1 MKNKVVN
8 AVLGI
13 SAVASVGVSGFLY
26 SENVNLNNE
35 LADVQSALTQE
46 QETQAENEKIL
57 SEYALL
63 IDECN
68 ENAKHAQASLDELHE
83 KMNHME
89 IIEGYVI
96 EPVDNQTMY
105 VQEDTNLRIGPSTDY
120 KVAEEIKKNTEV
132 TVIGKVT
139 NAEGKT
145 WYVISSADED
155 KIETGVNDTNILEPN
170 EDGTERMHHMISAS
184 LLADTKPAPVKPKTQ
199 SNSNSGNSGSA
210 AAPSQPA
217 APNTPTCDCDCDC
230 DTSCNDVGCDI
241 ASCNDSAGITNN
253 IITEW

>member
-35 LADVQSALTQE
+35 LADVQSAHTQE

-83 KMNHME
+83 RMNHME

-132 TVIGKVT
+132 TIIGKVT
-139 NAEGKT
+139 NNDDKI
-145 WYVISSADED
+145 WYVIKTSDEES
-155 KIETGVNDTNILEPN
+155 IVEGTNDRGGISVK
-170 EDGTERMHHMISAS
+170 HQMISENVLS
-184 LLADTKPAPVKPKTQ
+184 ETKPTAKKKSTTGSKSTASTAP
-199 SNSNSGNSGSA
+199 SCDNSGG
-210 AAPSQPA
+210 
-217 APNTPTCDCDCDC
+217 TPQYTCDNTCDCDCDNYGGVPVGPCPSDWSC
-230 DTSCNDVGCDI
+230 DGCDGM
-241 ASCNDSAGITNN
+241 N
-253 IITEW
+253 WY

>member
-35 LADVQSALTQE
+35 LADVQGALTQE

-83 KMNHME
+83 RMNHME

-139 NAEGKT
+139 NNDDKI
-145 WYVISSADED
+145 WYVIKTPDEEN
-155 KIETGVNDTNILEPN
+155 IVEGTNDRGGISVK
-170 EDGTERMHHMISAS
+170 HQMISENVLS
-184 LLADTKPAPVKPKTQ
+184 ETKPTAKKKSTT
-199 SNSNSGNSGSA
+199 GSK
-210 AAPSQPA
+210 PA
-217 APNTPTCDCDCDC
+217 APNTPTCDCDCDACDCDSSGGNICDFAC
-230 DTSCNDVGCDI
+230 DTGGIPV
-241 ASCNDSAGITNN
+241 DSGWIY
-253 IITEW
+253 

>member
-57 SEYALL
+57 SEYTDL
-63 IDECN
+63 ILECN

-105 VQEDTNLRIGPSTDY
+105 VTEDTNLRIGPSTDY

-139 NAEGKT
+139 NNDDKI
-145 WYVISSADED
+145 WYVIKTPDEES
-155 KIETGVNDTNILEPN
+155 IVEGTNDRGDISVK
-170 EDGTERMHHMISAS
+170 HQMISENVLS
-184 LLADTKPAPVKPKTQ
+184 ETKPTAKKKSTTGSKSTASTAP
-199 SNSNSGNSGSA
+199 SCDNSGG
-210 AAPSQPA
+210 
-217 APNTPTCDCDCDC
+217 TPQYTCDNTCDCDCD
-230 DTSCNDVGCDI
+230 NNGGMEWGCDW
-241 ASCNDSAGITNN
+241 SDCDCDCDW
-253 IITEW
+253 EWY

>member
-46 QETQAENEKIL
+46 QKTQAENEKIL

-83 KMNHME
+83 RMNHME

-96 EPVDNQTMY
+96 EPVDNETMY

-184 LLADTKPAPVKPKTQ
+184 LLGDSK
-199 SNSNSGNSGSA
+199 
-210 AAPSQPA
+210 PA
-217 APNTPTCDCDCDC
+217 APAKPKQPTGGNINCDCDNSCDNSGGVPQYTCDNTCDCDCDSYGGMPVDPC
-230 DTSCNDVGCDI
+230 PSNWSSGCDGM
-241 ASCNDSAGITNN
+241 N
-253 IITEW
+253 WY

>member
-35 LADVQSALTQE
+35 LAEVQSALTQE

-83 KMNHME
+83 RMNHME

-96 EPVDNQTMY
+96 EPVDNETMY

-170 EDGTERMHHMISAS
+170 EDGSERMHHMISGS
-184 LLADTKPAPVKPKTQ
+184 LLADTKPAPVKPKAQ
-199 SNSNSGNSGSA
+199 SNSGSSSAGNSGSTSNSSST
-210 AAPSQPA
+210 PS
-217 APNTPTCDCDCDC
+217 CDCDACDC
-230 DTSCNDVGCDI
+230 DSSGGNICDWAGCSD
-241 ASCNDSAGITNN
+241 AGGGWSSDWIY
-253 IITEW
+253 

>member
-83 KMNHME
+83 RMNHME

-96 EPVDNQTMY
+96 EPVDNETMY

-145 WYVISSADED
+145 WYVIASSDED
-155 KIETGVNDTNILEPN
+155 KIETGVNDTNILGKN
-170 EDGTERMHHMISAS
+170 EDGTDKQHHMVSSS
-184 LLADTKPAPVKPKTQ
+184 LL
-199 SNSNSGNSGSA
+199 GNSI
-210 AAPSQPA
+210 PA
-217 APNTPTCDCDCDC
+217 APAKPKQPTGGSINCDCDNSCDASGCDAHYTCDNTCDCDCDNNGGWDFE
-230 DTSCNDVGCDI
+230 DTDWGSGCDG
-241 ASCNDSAGITNN
+241 DW
-253 IITEW
+253 EWY

>member
-83 KMNHME
+83 RMNNMSFV
-89 IIEGYVI
+89 EGYVI
-96 EPVDNQTMY
+96 EPVDNETMY
-105 VQEDTNLRIGPSTDY
+105 IQEDTNLRIGPSTDY
-120 KVAEEIKKNTEV
+120 KVAGEIDKNTEV

-199 SNSNSGNSGSA
+199 SNNAGNSGSA

-217 APNTPTCDCDCDC
+217 APSTPSCDCDCDC
-230 DTSCNDVGCDI
+230 DCDNSGVPCNI
-241 ASCNDSAGITNN
+241 AGCNDSTGLNGLWDSN
-253 IITEW
+253 W

>member
-83 KMNHME
+83 RMNHME

-96 EPVDNQTMY
+96 EPVDNETMY
-105 VQEDTNLRIGPSTDY
+105 IQEDTNLRIGPSTDY
-120 KVAEEIKKNTEV
+120 KVAGEIDKNTEV

-155 KIETGVNDTNILEPN
+155 KIETGVNDTNILGKN
-170 EDGTERMHHMISAS
+170 EDGTDKQHHMVSSS
-184 LLADTKPAPVKPKTQ
+184 LL
-199 SNSNSGNSGSA
+199 GNSK
-210 AAPSQPA
+210 PA
-217 APNTPTCDCDCDC
+217 APAKPKQPTGGSINCDCDNSCDNSGGTPQYTCDNTCDCDCDNNGGWEFE
-230 DTSCNDVGCDI
+230 DTDWGSGCDG
-241 ASCNDSAGITNN
+241 DW
-253 IITEW
+253 EWY

>member
-35 LADVQSALTQE
+35 LAEVQSALTQE

-83 KMNHME
+83 RMNHME

-96 EPVDNQTMY
+96 EPVDNETMY

-170 EDGTERMHHMISAS
+170 EDGSERMHHMISGS
-184 LLADTKPAPVKPKTQ
+184 LLADTKPAPVKPKPQ
-199 SNSNSGNSGSA
+199 SNNAGNSG
-210 AAPSQPA
+210 SQPA
-217 APNTPTCDCDCDC
+217 APSTPSCDCDCDC

-241 ASCNDSAGITNN
+241 ASCNDSINWTN
-253 IITEW
+253 EW

>member
-35 LADVQSALTQE
+35 LAEVQSALTQE

-83 KMNHME
+83 RMNNMSFV
-89 IIEGYVI
+89 EGYVI
-96 EPVDNQTMY
+96 EPVDNETMY
-105 VQEDTNLRIGPSTDY
+105 IQEDTNLRIGPSTDY
-120 KVAEEIKKNTEV
+120 KVAGEIDKNTEV

-139 NAEGKT
+139 NTEGKT

-199 SNSNSGNSGSA
+199 SNNAGNSG
-210 AAPSQPA
+210 SQPA
-217 APNTPTCDCDCDC
+217 APSTPSCDCDCDAC
-230 DTSCNDVGCDI
+230 DCDSSGGNYCDVPNCD
-241 ASCNDSAGITNN
+241 SWFTCDFVQY
-253 IITEW
+253 

>member
-83 KMNHME
+83 RMNHME

-132 TVIGKVT
+132 TIIGKVT
-139 NAEGKT
+139 NNDDKI
-145 WYVISSADED
+145 WYVIKNPDEES
-155 KIETGVNDTNILEPN
+155 IVEGTNDRGGISVK
-170 EDGTERMHHMISAS
+170 HQMISENVLS
-184 LLADTKPAPVKPKTQ
+184 ETKPTAKKKSTT
-199 SNSNSGNSGSA
+199 GSK
-210 AAPSQPA
+210 PA

-241 ASCNDSAGITNN
+241 ASCIGDTMVWTN
-253 IITEW
+253 EW

>member
-83 KMNHME
+83 RMNHME

-96 EPVDNQTMY
+96 EPVDNETMY
-105 VQEDTNLRIGPSTDY
+105 VQENTNLRIGPSTDY

-132 TVIGKVT
+132 TIIGKVT
-139 NAEGKT
+139 NNDDKI
-145 WYVISSADED
+145 WYVIKTSDEES
-155 KIETGVNDTNILEPN
+155 IVEGTNDRGGISVK
-170 EDGTERMHHMISAS
+170 HQMISENVLS
-184 LLADTKPAPVKPKTQ
+184 ETKPTAKKKSTTGSKP
-199 SNSNSGNSGSA
+199 
-210 AAPSQPA
+210 AAPS
-217 APNTPTCDCDCDC
+217 TPTCDCDC

-241 ASCNDSAGITNN
+241 ASCNDSAGLNGLWDSN
-253 IITEW
+253 W

>member
-35 LADVQSALTQE
+35 LAEVQSALTQE

-83 KMNHME
+83 RMNHME

-96 EPVDNQTMY
+96 EPVDNETMY

-139 NAEGKT
+139 NNDDKI
-145 WYVISSADED
+145 WYVIKTPDEES
-155 KIETGVNDTNILEPN
+155 IVAGTNDRGGISVK
-170 EDGTERMHHMISAS
+170 HQMISEN
-184 LLADTKPAPVKPKTQ
+184 LLSETKPTVKKKSTT
-199 SNSNSGNSGSA
+199 GSKSTA
-210 AAPSQPA
+210 STAPSCDA
-217 APNTPTCDCDCDC
+217 SGCDAHYTCDNTCDCDCDSYGGMPVDPC
-230 DTSCNDVGCDI
+230 PSDWGSGCDGM
-241 ASCNDSAGITNN
+241 N
-253 IITEW
+253 WY

>member
-83 KMNHME
+83 RMNHME

-139 NAEGKT
+139 NNDDKI
-145 WYVISSADED
+145 WYVIKNPDEES
-155 KIETGVNDTNILEPN
+155 IVEGTNDRGGISVK
-170 EDGTERMHHMISAS
+170 HQMISENVLS
-184 LLADTKPAPVKPKTQ
+184 ETKPTAKKKSTT
-199 SNSNSGNSGSA
+199 GSK
-210 AAPSQPA
+210 PA

-241 ASCNDSAGITNN
+241 ASCIGDTMVWTN
-253 IITEW
+253 EW